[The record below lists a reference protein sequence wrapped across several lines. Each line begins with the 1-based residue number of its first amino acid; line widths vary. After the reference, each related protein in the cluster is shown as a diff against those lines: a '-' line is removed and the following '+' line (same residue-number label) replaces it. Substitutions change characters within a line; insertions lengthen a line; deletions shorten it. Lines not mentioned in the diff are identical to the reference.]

1 MLTIHDFINLSNHQ
15 STKPPEDIIRMA
27 KRQNNPKR
35 DFLFIN
41 QYLGKHLSV
50 SAQEALLYQ
59 KQLYNKIVNHILD
72 TKLKNQKILIVGFA
86 ETATALAQNI
96 MHFALEPNQPLTV
109 VGYTQTTRESIQSNQ
124 YINISFEEEH
134 SHATT
139 QKLYFDPQLEYD
151 IVLFIED
158 EITTGNTILNFI
170 KAFEK
175 HQPNKQYIV
184 ASLLNWQNE
193 EASQTFKDKNIAT
206 ISLTRGSIKTETPS
220 FELKP
225 GQTVNEYQS
234 NNLHSQ
240 PLSSEHNPRIP
251 LSKKTF
257 RIYQKAIENFPK
269 WVHLQKP
276 KTLVIGT
283 EENMFLPMH
292 FAAYLKANF
301 KATTRSPITPSTHK
315 HYPIH
320 SQFVLNSAYD
330 PERVT
335 YLYNI
340 NVEEYDHY
348 VLVLEASNPIFENQI
363 NQLLGQYGSVTIIN
377 QKDFYYD

>member
-1 MLTIHDFINLSNHQ
+1 MNIHDFINLSSHQ

-50 SAQEALLYQ
+50 PAQEALLYQ
-59 KQLYNKIVNHILD
+59 KQLYNKIVNYILD
-72 TKLKNQKILIVGFA
+72 AKLEDQKILIVGFA

-96 MHFALEPNQPLTV
+96 MHFALEPNQPLTL

-151 IVLFIED
+151 IILFIED

-175 HQPNKQYIV
+175 YQPNKQYIV

-193 EASQTFKDKNIAT
+193 KATQTFKEKNIAT
-206 ISLTRGSIKTETPS
+206 ISLTKGSIKTETPS
-220 FELKP
+220 FDLEP
-225 GQTVNEYQS
+225 GQKMNHYQL
-234 NNLHSQ
+234 NKFIY
-240 PLSSEHNPRIP
+240 NPRLP
-251 LSKKTF
+251 LSKDAF
-257 RIYQKAIENFPK
+257 RHYQKAIANFSK
-269 WVHLQKP
+269 WAHLQKP

-283 EENMFLPMH
+283 EENMFIPMH
-292 FAAYLKANF
+292 FAAYLHADF
-301 KATTRSPITPSTHK
+301 KATTRSPITPSMSAD
-315 HYPIH
+315 YPIH
-320 SQFVLNSAYD
+320 SQFVLNSAYN

-348 VLVLEASNPIFENQI
+348 VLVLEESNPIFEKQI
-363 NQLLGQYGSVTIIN
+363 TQLLGQYGSVTIIN

>member
-1 MLTIHDFINLSNHQ
+1 MNIHDFINLSSHQ

-50 SAQEALLYQ
+50 PAQEALLYQ
-59 KQLYNKIVNHILD
+59 KQLYNKIVNYILD
-72 TKLKNQKILIVGFA
+72 AKLEDQKILIVGFA

-96 MHFALEPNQPLTV
+96 MHFALEPNQPLTL

-151 IVLFIED
+151 IILFIED

-175 HQPNKQYIV
+175 YQPNKQYIV

-193 EASQTFKDKNIAT
+193 EATQTFKEKNIAT

-220 FELKP
+220 FKLDK
-225 GQTVNEYQS
+225 GQRKNYYQL
-234 NNLHSQ
+234 NKFIY
-240 PLSSEHNPRIP
+240 NPRLP
-251 LSKKTF
+251 LSKSAF
-257 RIYQKAIENFPK
+257 IHYQKAIHNFPK
-269 WVHLQKP
+269 WAHLQKP

-283 EENMFLPMH
+283 EENMFIPMH
-292 FAAYLKANF
+292 FAAYLKADF
-301 KATTRSPITPSTHK
+301 KATTRSPITPSMSAD
-315 HYPIH
+315 YPIH
-320 SQFVLNSAYD
+320 SQFVLNSAYN

-348 VLVLEASNPIFENQI
+348 VLVLEESNPVFEKQI
-363 NQLLGQYGSVTIIN
+363 TQLLGQYGSVTIIN

>member
-1 MLTIHDFINLSNHQ
+1 MNIHDFINLSSHQ

-50 SAQEALLYQ
+50 PAQEALLYQ

-72 TKLKNQKILIVGFA
+72 AKLKNQKILIVGFA

-109 VGYTQTTRESIQSNQ
+109 VGYTQTTRESIRTNQ
-124 YINISFEEEH
+124 YINISFQEEH

-139 QKLYFDPQLEYD
+139 QKLYFDPQLDYD

-175 HQPNKQYIV
+175 YQPNKQYIV

-193 EASQTFKDKNIAT
+193 EATQTFKDKNIAT
-206 ISLTRGSIKTETPS
+206 ISLTRGSIKTETPP
-220 FELKP
+220 FELDK
-225 GQTVNEYQS
+225 GQTFNHYQL
-234 NNLHSQ
+234 NKFI
-240 PLSSEHNPRIP
+240 HNPRLP
-251 LSKKTF
+251 LSKDAF
-257 RIYQKAIENFPK
+257 IHYQKAIHNFPK
-269 WVHLQKP
+269 WAYLQKP

-292 FAAYLKANF
+292 FAAYLNADF
-301 KATTRSPITPSTHK
+301 KATTRSPITPSMSED
-315 HYPIH
+315 YPIH

-330 PERVT
+330 QERVT
-335 YLYNI
+335 YLYNL

-348 VLVLEASNPIFENQI
+348 VLVLEESNPIFENQI
-363 NQLLGQYGSVTIIN
+363 NQLLSQYGSVTIIN
-377 QKDFYYD
+377 QKDFYND

>member
-15 STKPPEDIIRMA
+15 STKPPEDIIHMA

-50 SAQEALLYQ
+50 PAQEAILYQ
-59 KQLYNKIVNHILD
+59 KQLYNKIVNHILE
-72 TKLKNQKILIVGFA
+72 TKLENQKILIVGFA

-109 VGYTQTTRESIQSNQ
+109 VGYTQTTRESIPTNQ

-151 IVLFIED
+151 IILFIED

-175 HQPNKQYIV
+175 YQPNKQYIV

-193 EASQTFKDKNIAT
+193 ETTQTFKEKNIAT

-220 FELKP
+220 FELDK
-225 GQTVNEYQS
+225 GQRKNYYQ
-234 NNLHSQ
+234 LTKFIF
-240 PLSSEHNPRIP
+240 NPRLP
-251 LSKKTF
+251 LSKDAF
-257 RIYQKAIENFPK
+257 RHYQKAIANFSK
-269 WVHLQKP
+269 WAHLQKP

-283 EENMFLPMH
+283 EENMFIPMH
-292 FAAYLKANF
+292 FAAYLHADF
-301 KATTRSPITPSTHK
+301 KATTRSPITPSMSAD
-315 HYPIH
+315 YPIH
-320 SQFVLNSAYD
+320 SQFVLNSAYN

-348 VLVLEASNPIFENQI
+348 VLVLEESNPIFEKQI
-363 NQLLGQYGSVTIIN
+363 TQLLGQYGSVTIIN

>member
-1 MLTIHDFINLSNHQ
+1 MNIHDFINLSSHQ

-50 SAQEALLYQ
+50 PAQEALNYQ
-59 KQLYNKIVNHILD
+59 KQLYDKIVKHIVD
-72 TKLKNQKILIVGFA
+72 AKLENQKILIVGFA

-109 VGYTQTTRESIQSNQ
+109 VGYTQTTRETISSDQ

-139 QKLYFDPQLEYD
+139 QKLYFDPQLDYD

-175 HQPNKQYIV
+175 YQPNKQYMV

-193 EASQTFKDKNIAT
+193 EATQTFKEKNIAT

-220 FELKP
+220 FELDK
-225 GQTVNEYQS
+225 GQRKNYYQL
-234 NNLHSQ
+234 NKFIY
-240 PLSSEHNPRIP
+240 NPRLP
-251 LSKKTF
+251 LSKYAF
-257 RIYQKAIENFPK
+257 IHYQKAIHNFSK
-269 WVHLQKP
+269 WAHLQKP

-283 EENMFLPMH
+283 EENMFIPMH
-292 FAAYLKANF
+292 FAAYLKADF
-301 KATTRSPITPSTHK
+301 KATTRSPITPSMSTD
-315 HYPIH
+315 YPIH
-320 SQFVLNSAYD
+320 SQFVLNSAYN

-335 YLYNI
+335 YLYNLNI
-340 NVEEYDHY
+340 EEYDHY
-348 VLVLEASNPIFENQI
+348 ILVLEESNPIFENQI

>member
-1 MLTIHDFINLSNHQ
+1 MNIHDFINLSSHQ
-15 STKPPEDIIRMA
+15 STKPPEDIIHMA

-72 TKLKNQKILIVGFA
+72 AKLENQKILIVGFA

-151 IVLFIED
+151 IILFIED

-170 KAFEK
+170 KAFKK

-193 EASQTFKDKNIAT
+193 EATQTFKDKNIAT

-220 FELKP
+220 FELEA
-225 GQTVNEYQS
+225 GQRKNHYHLTKFIF
-234 NNLHSQ
+234 
-240 PLSSEHNPRIP
+240 NPRLP
-251 LSKKTF
+251 LSKDAF
-257 RIYQKAIENFPK
+257 RHYQKAIANFSK
-269 WVHLQKP
+269 WAHLQKP

-283 EENMFLPMH
+283 EENMFIPMH
-292 FAAYLKANF
+292 FAAYLHADF
-301 KATTRSPITPSTHK
+301 KATTRSPITPSMSAD
-315 HYPIH
+315 YPIH
-320 SQFVLNSAYD
+320 SQFVLNSAYN

-348 VLVLEASNPIFENQI
+348 VLVLEESNPIFEKQI
-363 NQLLGQYGSVTIIN
+363 TQLLGQYGSVTIIN

>member
-1 MLTIHDFINLSNHQ
+1 MNIHDFINLSNHQ
-15 STKPPEDIIRMA
+15 SMKPPEDIIRMA

-72 TKLKNQKILIVGFA
+72 TKLENQKILIVGFA

-109 VGYTQTTRESIQSNQ
+109 VGYTQTTRENIPTNQ

-175 HQPNKQYIV
+175 QQPNKQYIV
-184 ASLLNWQNE
+184 ASLLNWQNK
-193 EASQTFKDKNIAT
+193 EATQTFKDKNIAT
-206 ISLTRGSIKTETPS
+206 ISLTRGSIKTETPPFHLEPS
-220 FELKP
+220 QIF
-225 GQTVNEYQS
+225 NHYQS
-234 NNLHSQ
+234 NNQNSQ
-240 PLSSEHNPRIP
+240 PLSSEHNPRLP
-251 LSKKTF
+251 LSKDAF
-257 RIYQKAIENFPK
+257 IHYQKAIHNFPK

-292 FAAYLKANF
+292 FAAYLHADF
-301 KATTRSPITPSTHK
+301 KATTRSPITPSMSAD
-315 HYPIH
+315 YPIH

-335 YLYNI
+335 YLYNL
-340 NVEEYDHY
+340 NVEKYDHY
-348 VLVLEASNPIFENQI
+348 VLVLEESNPIFENQI
-363 NQLLGQYGSVTIIN
+363 KQLLGQYGSVTIIN
-377 QKDFYYD
+377 QKDFYNA

>member
-1 MLTIHDFINLSNHQ
+1 MNIHDFINLSSHQ
-15 STKPPEDIIRMA
+15 STKPPEDIIHMA

-109 VGYTQTTRESIQSNQ
+109 VGYTQTTRESIRTNQ
-124 YINISFEEEH
+124 YINISFQEEH

-151 IVLFIED
+151 IILFIED

-175 HQPNKQYIV
+175 YQPNKQYIV

-193 EASQTFKDKNIAT
+193 KATQTFKEKNIAT
-206 ISLTRGSIKTETPS
+206 ISLTRGSIKTETPP
-220 FELKP
+220 FDLEP
-225 GQTVNEYQS
+225 GQKMNHYQ
-234 NNLHSQ
+234 LTKFI
-240 PLSSEHNPRIP
+240 HNPRLP
-251 LSKKTF
+251 LSKYAF
-257 RIYQKAIENFPK
+257 IHYQKAIKNFSK
-269 WVHLQKP
+269 WAHLQKP

-283 EENMFLPMH
+283 EENMFIPMH
-292 FAAYLKANF
+292 FAAYLHADF
-301 KATTRSPITPSTHK
+301 KATTRSPITPSMSAD
-315 HYPIH
+315 YPIQ

-348 VLVLEASNPIFENQI
+348 ILVLEESNLIFENQI

>member
-15 STKPPEDIIRMA
+15 STKPPEDIIHMA

-50 SAQEALLYQ
+50 PAQEAILYQ
-59 KQLYNKIVNHILD
+59 KQLYNKIVNHILE

-109 VGYTQTTRESIQSNQ
+109 VGYTQTTRESIPANQ

-139 QKLYFDPQLEYD
+139 QKLYFDPQLDYD

-170 KAFEK
+170 KTFEK
-175 HQPNKQYIV
+175 YQPNKQYIV

-193 EASQTFKDKNIAT
+193 KATQTFKEKNIAT
-206 ISLTRGSIKTETPS
+206 ISLTRGSIKTETPP
-220 FELKP
+220 FDLEP
-225 GQTVNEYQS
+225 GQRKNYYQL
-234 NNLHSQ
+234 NKFIY
-240 PLSSEHNPRIP
+240 NPRLP
-251 LSKKTF
+251 LSKYAF
-257 RIYQKAIENFPK
+257 IHYQKAIHNFPK
-269 WVHLQKP
+269 WTHLQKP

-283 EENMFLPMH
+283 EENMFIPMH
-292 FAAYLKANF
+292 FAAYLKADF
-301 KATTRSPITPSTHK
+301 KATTRSPITPSMSE
-315 HYPIH
+315 HYPIQ

-335 YLYNI
+335 YLYNL
-340 NVEEYDHY
+340 NVEDYDHY
-348 VLVLEASNPIFENQI
+348 ILILEESNPIFENQI